1 MSPPSVRPGQEWEKR
16 HNDGPSSPPTRI
28 RVVAIQDATPVRRAS
43 ALVESQ
49 INDGWGRRRLLLLS
63 KLNNQPS
70 GYRLVQDAP

>member
-1 MSPPSVRPGQEWEKR
+1 MIRPEVRPGQEWEKS

-28 RVVAIQDATPVRRAS
+28 RVVAIQADTPARRAR

-63 KLNNQPS
+63 RLNNQPS
-70 GYRLVQDAP
+70 GYRLVKDGP